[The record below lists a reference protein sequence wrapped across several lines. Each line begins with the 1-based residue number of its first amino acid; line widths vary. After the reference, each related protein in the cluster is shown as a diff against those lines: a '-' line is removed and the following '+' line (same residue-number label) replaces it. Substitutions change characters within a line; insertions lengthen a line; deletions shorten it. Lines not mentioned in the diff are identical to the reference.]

1 MKTFLGVGTSDGVT
15 VCDHLAHSA
24 AFVVF
29 EIADGR
35 VTGQSVRKR
44 GSGVCGNHATF
55 VELLA
60 GCSTVLCGGIGQGA
74 VNSLTAHSITP
85 LVLAER
91 LSIDDAVA
99 QWLAGTLATTDARQC
114 LCG

>member
-1 MKTFLGVGTSDGVT
+1 MKLGVGTSDGAM

-29 EIADGR
+29 DVEDGR
-35 VTGQSVRKR
+35 IAGQTVRQR

-55 VELLA
+55 VEMLA

-74 VNSLTAHSITP
+74 VNSLTAAGIEP
-85 LVLAER
+85 LVLAQS
-91 LSIDDAVA
+91 LTIDDAVA
-99 QWLAGTLATTDARQC
+99 QWLAGSLVTTDARKC